1 MASTISAGTTAG
13 TAIAIAGDTSG
24 ALALQTNN
32 GTTAVTVDT
41 TQKVGIGTTTPYN
54 KLTIQGDSTT
64 FQGAPAIA
72 LYDTYSNAGSRNWA
86 MGIDIGGAG
95 AGELGFIC
103 STTQGGNPT
112 GNTNAII
119 NATGQWKT
127 VAANGTSLLPASFF
141 RAWVVFNGTNP
152 ASIIS
157 SFNVSSVTRTS
168 TGAYTINFTT
178 AMPDANYAVLGWNV
192 AYGAGWYDAPPNA
205 SYVNVKVS
213 NFSGTQIDTNSI
225 SVGIMR

>member
-1 MASTISAGTTAG
+1 MSSTITALTSG
-13 TAIAIAGDTSG
+13 GGLAMAGDTSG
-24 ALALQTNN
+24 QLELKTNN
-32 GTTAVTVDT
+32 GTTAVTVT
-41 TQKVGIGTTTPYN
+41 TAQRVGVGTTTPYN

-86 MGIDIGGAG
+86 IGIDIGSAG
-95 AGELGFIC
+95 AGELGIMT
-103 STTQGGNPT
+103 SSTQGGDPT
-112 GNTNAII
+112 GITSAII
-119 NATGQWKT
+119 SNTGQWKT
-127 VAANGTSLLPASFF
+127 IASNGSTLLPASFF
-141 RAWVVFNGTNP
+141 RAWVVFNGNNP
-152 ASIIS
+152 ASITG

-178 AMPDANYAVLGWNV
+178 AMPDTNYGVLGWNV

-225 SVGIMR
+225 TVGIMR